1 MHPGKWK
8 TLSPLLIYLSL
19 QNWGPDSQPLFLL
32 LILTDPSS
40 SLSPPK
46 TPPPMGMI
54 ALKQGVKAAW

>member
-1 MHPGKWK
+1 MPPGKRK
-8 TLSPLLIYLSL
+8 TLPPVLIYLSL

-46 TPPPMGMI
+46 TPPPVGMT
-54 ALKQGVKAAW
+54 AKWEL